1 MCDDFYTICYD
12 RVLASARLTDLRK
25 IISSQLGFDVVPENY
40 VFLRSVGRNFTQV
53 TPQQEK
59 DLKAK
64 YYMPPVVSEP
74 EIYLK
79 EGSYIGNPNC
89 SPEEESGEDKTH
101 NKSHRSTDIACS
113 DMEWKASKRRTR
125 RVIGGTRSTS
135 DFRHGSEEV
144 KGNKQSPLVKD
155 EETEERDILNSKGR
169 HFEYRNRG
177 EYSDV
182 EDMKGKTRLD
192 KREKRTEIRGKH
204 HGLSSNRKENV
215 DLKSQSTNQN
225 LRNSGTQPIKEISEC
240 DETNKKETVEGSSP
254 NRQRVKSSEKR
265 KNRKQKRLAQS
276 SSLDKSVKEQSIVD
290 SARGSS
296 SGNTNDKFVI
306 EKTSIKLLDSD
317 GRNMSND
324 DIREMV
330 KFIEGKENDPEVENG
345 ADLVQERNLT
355 SEEDG
360 YKDSYIVTKTV
371 TERSKKVSSTADEE
385 PNDRNNEPDGSMTFV
400 TEYHEE
406 WIENNNSEGIPYDL
420 TKDGTKDEASHNSTP
435 TEPNP
440 KITDVESDITWS
452 VKEKGSNGYAIKQT
466 VTREKRTETRSRKL
480 TSNSEEVPKE
490 VHYVTEKLVEND
502 ISGLY
507 HHRDDEKQESEV
519 ALSAPGNENLK
530 TSPGKYPE
538 ENKRGRIRIEVC
550 VKELGETTTQT
561 DSVGTDNIT
570 EGNKSSIG
578 ENDEILKHHDTET
591 RETGSEL

>member
-144 KGNKQSPLVKD
+144 KGNKQSPL
-155 EETEERDILNSKGR
+155 
-169 HFEYRNRG
+169 
-177 EYSDV
+177 
-182 EDMKGKTRLD
+182 
-192 KREKRTEIRGKH
+192 
-204 HGLSSNRKENV
+204 KENV

-330 KFIEGKENDPEVENG
+330 KFIEGKEND
-345 ADLVQERNLT
+345 Q
-355 SEEDG
+355 
-360 YKDSYIVTKTV
+360 K
-371 TERSKKVSSTADEE
+371 
-385 PNDRNNEPDGSMTFV
+385 
-400 TEYHEE
+400 
-406 WIENNNSEGIPYDL
+406 
-420 TKDGTKDEASHNSTP
+420 
-435 TEPNP
+435 
-440 KITDVESDITWS
+440 
-452 VKEKGSNGYAIKQT
+452 
-466 VTREKRTETRSRKL
+466 
-480 TSNSEEVPKE
+480 
-490 VHYVTEKLVEND
+490 
-502 ISGLY
+502 
-507 HHRDDEKQESEV
+507 
-519 ALSAPGNENLK
+519 
-530 TSPGKYPE
+530 
-538 ENKRGRIRIEVC
+538 
-550 VKELGETTTQT
+550 
-561 DSVGTDNIT
+561 
-570 EGNKSSIG
+570 
-578 ENDEILKHHDTET
+578 
-591 RETGSEL
+591 